1 MLRRDKEDKTMLGF
15 MKDFVVVP
23 LTWPDVDQTGT
34 ISSDIISL
42 KNYSHVD
49 FVIKVGTAIGKA
61 AAVTLNKSAAVAAAT
76 VALAFSR
83 YYSTGFRLKYT
94 TPSVDTPAAKDETIL
109 GGSGSGRGTIYLDTG
124 TELICHSYNETT
136 FVDGETVTCSGG
148 KTVVASGIQIDE
160 DIMIP
165 RTAASNTFDLAAVA
179 KKQYI
184 IPIDAADLLD
194 GYDCAQVEIADC
206 DTATYITIDAI
217 LSSPHYMDEIAKTAL
232 YD

>member
-1 MLRRDKEDKTMLGF
+1 MLGF
-15 MKDFVVVP
+15 HKDFVVVP
-23 LTWPDVDQTGT
+23 LTWPDADQTGT

-76 VALAFSR
+76 VALGFTR
-83 YYSTGFRLKYT
+83 YYSTGFRLKYI
-94 TPSVDTPAAKDETIL
+94 TPSVDTAAAADETAT
-109 GGSGSGRGTIYLDTG
+109 GGGGGIGYVYQDTG
-124 TELICHSYNETT
+124 TELICYAFNGTT
-136 FVDGETVTCSGG
+136 YVDAETVTLSGG

-179 KKQYI
+179 NKQYI
-184 IPIDAADLLD
+184 IPIDAADLGD

-206 DTATYITIDAI
+206 DTVTYITIDAI
-217 LSSPHYMDEIAKTAL
+217 LSGARYMGAFGKTAL